1 MSELPS
7 DSKRIRARLC
17 RYERQLRAEKTR
29 TGFVDDG
36 AGLRFLVGPLY
47 LLLGALEGAA
57 KSYAWFEKQFPDDG
71 GEPGND
77 LCWAL
82 VLYRIGSQEAAERKL
97 RQVMLRNLYL
107 LPQLLGVPRKP
118 LAIWH
123 GSNWAEADYLAC
135 IPPEYWDLWD
145 AAALEWVR
153 RLYESEAFRKA
164 ESRYIAI
171 YKELRTL
178 PPGPRRS
185 ALVHEARLL
194 DRNGSI

>member
-1 MSELPS
+1 VLFR
-7 DSKRIRARLC
+7 SKIRARLR
-17 RYERQLRAEKTR
+17 RYERQLRAEKSR
-29 TGFVDDG
+29 TGNFDDG

-47 LLLGALEGAA
+47 LLLGDLEGAT

-82 VLYRIGSQEAAERKL
+82 VLYRIGSLEAAARKL
-97 RQVMLRNLYL
+97 RQAMLRNLYL
-107 LPQLLGVPRKP
+107 LPQLLGIPHKP

-123 GSNWAEADYLAC
+123 GSNWAEAGYLAC
-135 IPPEYWDLWD
+135 IPPEYWELWD
-145 AAALEWVR
+145 AAALGWAR
-153 RLYESEAFRKA
+153 RLYESEAFQKA
-164 ESRYIAI
+164 ESRFIAI

-185 ALVHEARLL
+185 ALVHEAHHLE
-194 DRNGSI
+194 